1 MPRVIVRDTAA
12 ELPTAVSALGGLFE
26 GDLAV
31 ALDSGLAYYWDG
43 SVWQPVSSGSSG
55 ITVEE
60 VDGSP
65 SLPATTILQF
75 DQADGFVVSQP
86 VAGTAKVKFS
96 AGATAAMYRRW
107 AFMFG
112 GK

>member
-1 MPRVIVRDTAA
+1 MPRVIVRDTAG
-12 ELPTAVSALGGLFE
+12 ELPSDASALGGLFE

-31 ALDSGLAYYWDG
+31 ALDTGLGYYWDG
-43 SVWQPVSSGSSG
+43 AAWQSLQTGSGG

-60 VDGSP
+60 VDGAP

-75 DQADGFVVSQP
+75 DQTDGFVVSQP

-96 AGATAAMYRRW
+96 AGATTTMYRRW
-107 AFMFG
+107 GFMFG
-112 GK
+112 GR